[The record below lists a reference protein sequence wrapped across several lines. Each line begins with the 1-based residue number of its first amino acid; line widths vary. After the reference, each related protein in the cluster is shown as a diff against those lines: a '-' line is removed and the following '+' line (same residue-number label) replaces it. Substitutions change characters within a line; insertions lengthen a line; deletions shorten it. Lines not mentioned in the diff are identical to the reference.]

1 MPTTIPI
8 MPIILAVLLLL
19 PIRLGNQ
26 ALKGLAFTLWLIG
39 GLVLSTRGVNFLMD
53 SPAITNMPLMAGLI
67 VAALI
72 IGFGK
77 GKFVLAKTSAKNIE
91 RIDQFSEPKKP
102 IEVYSVRSWIII
114 TLMVGISLALN
125 IFNVDHIVR
134 GPINLGIG
142 FALIVSSLVY
152 LKALSA
158 NKQAP
163 ASN

>member
-1 MPTTIPI
+1 MPINIPI
-8 MPIILAVLLLL
+8 MPIILVLLLLL

-39 GLVLSTRGVNFLMD
+39 GLVLSIRGINFLID
-53 SPAITNMPLMAGLI
+53 SPAMANIALMAGLI
-67 VAALI
+67 AAALI

-77 GKFVLAKTSAKNIE
+77 GKFVLGKTSAKNIE
-91 RIDQFSEPKKP
+91 RIDQFTEPRKP

-114 TLMVGISLALN
+114 TLMVGISVALN
-125 IFNVDHIVR
+125 VFNVDHVVR

-152 LKALSA
+152 LKSLGAT
-158 NKQAP
+158 KQASI
-163 ASN
+163 SN